1 MIVYN
6 FNPLLNVKLFEKI
19 NFLFIIMLIEFKILN
34 FMNEEF
40 ISNNN
45 FDNDKFVLN
54 SEESDFDNLITRLKE
69 IKATISLL
77 EKNYLNKS

>member
-1 MIVYN
+1 
-6 FNPLLNVKLFEKI
+6 
-19 NFLFIIMLIEFKILN
+19 MLIEFKILN

-45 FDNDKFVLN
+45 FDNDKFILN

-77 EKNYLNKS
+77 EKNYLDKF

>member
-1 MIVYN
+1 
-6 FNPLLNVKLFEKI
+6 
-19 NFLFIIMLIEFKILN
+19 
-34 FMNEEF
+34 MNEEF

-45 FDNDKFVLN
+45 FDNDKFILN

-77 EKNYLNKS
+77 EKNYLDKS

>member
-1 MIVYN
+1 MI
-6 FNPLLNVKLFEKI
+6 
-19 NFLFIIMLIEFKILN
+19 IEFKILN

-45 FDNDKFVLN
+45 FDNDKFILN

-77 EKNYLNKS
+77 EKNYLDKS

>member
-1 MIVYN
+1 
-6 FNPLLNVKLFEKI
+6 
-19 NFLFIIMLIEFKILN
+19 
-34 FMNEEF
+34 MNEEF

-45 FDNDKFVLN
+45 IENDKFILN

-77 EKNYLNKS
+77 EKNYLDKS

>member
-1 MIVYN
+1 
-6 FNPLLNVKLFEKI
+6 
-19 NFLFIIMLIEFKILN
+19 MLIEFKILN

-45 FDNDKFVLN
+45 IENDKFILN
-54 SEESDFDNLITRLKE
+54 TEESDFDNLINRLKE

-77 EKNYLNKS
+77 EKNYLDKS